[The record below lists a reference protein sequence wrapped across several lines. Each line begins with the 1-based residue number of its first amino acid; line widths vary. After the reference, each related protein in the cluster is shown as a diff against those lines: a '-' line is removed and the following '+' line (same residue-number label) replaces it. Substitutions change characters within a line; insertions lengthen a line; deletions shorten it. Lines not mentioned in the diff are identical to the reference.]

1 MLTAKDAIDFIKG
14 DKINLRGM
22 RREDLPLYA
31 NWIDNREAT
40 KFMETGWRPAHET
53 ELEAIFKTS
62 TEAPDHA
69 IFTIIDKASN
79 KAIGVAGLYLI
90 HWICRRAE
98 FRILIGDSAALGR
111 GYGSE
116 ACDRIIAYGFEH
128 LNLELIYL
136 GVNCANI
143 RAVRS
148 YEKSGFVTE
157 GIRRK
162 LIYRNG
168 QYYDAQMMSILREEY
183 EARKATSGK

>member
-1 MLTAKDAIDFIKG
+1 MLTAKDAAAFIKG
-14 DKINLRGM
+14 KAIELRGL
-22 RREDLPLYA
+22 RRDDLPLYA
-31 NWIDNREAT
+31 SWIDNREAT
-40 KFMETGWRPAHET
+40 QFMETGWRPAHEA
-53 ELEAIFKTS
+53 ELEGIFKTS

-69 IFTIIDKASN
+69 VFVIVDKTSG
-79 KAIGVAGLYLI
+79 KPVGVAGLYLI

-111 GYGSE
+111 GLGTE
-116 ACDRIIAYGFEH
+116 ACELIVSYGFEH

-136 GVNCANI
+136 GVNCENT
-143 RAVRS
+143 RAIRS

-168 QYYDAQMMSILREEY
+168 TYYDAQMMSILREEY
-183 EARKATSGK
+183 MIRKATAAK